1 MTGFRLPRVESLD
14 IHHDR
19 SIFCCGEEALD
30 QYIRSHA
37 GQDIRRNLTS
47 VFVAV
52 DDPGGQI
59 IGYYTLSAASFNR
72 DDLPEELAR
81 KLPRYPIPAA
91 LIGRLAVDRR
101 FHGQQYGKFLLLNA
115 FERVMR
121 ASDAIA
127 IHAMVVEAKDDKA
140 AAFYAKYGFIMFSGQ
155 PRRLFLPLARLK
167 ARC

>member
-140 AAFYAKYGFIMFSGQ
+140 AAFYAKYGFITFSGQ